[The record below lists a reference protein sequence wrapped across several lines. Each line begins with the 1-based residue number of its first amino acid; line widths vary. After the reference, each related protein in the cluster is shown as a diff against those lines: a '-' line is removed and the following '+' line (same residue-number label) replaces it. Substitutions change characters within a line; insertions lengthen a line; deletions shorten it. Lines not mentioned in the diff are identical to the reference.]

1 MPFPPRRSER
11 LPIHLL
17 LEIVRQEADLLP
29 AKDRV
34 SFLPLPS
41 NALAHATIMICHP
54 TDREALSVRRR
65 YRLSREKRE
74 YTEHLREGQTEHLR
88 ATTTIRGS
96 CAGAGVADLLEE
108 G

>member
-1 MPFPPRRSER
+1 
-11 LPIHLL
+11 LI
-17 LEIVRQEADLLP
+17 EIVRQEADLLP

-34 SFLPLPS
+34 SFLPLSS
-41 NALAHATIMICHP
+41 NAAAHATIMICHP

-88 ATTTIRGS
+88 ARKISRPRMAGNDDDSRLVRG
-96 CAGAGVADLLEE
+96 GRRGRPFGRGL
-108 G
+108 